1 MTIELSTNKSETGPV
16 ERKTD
21 NNQIMVLKNS
31 APDLDPFIPQKG
43 GIYLGPFFKILL
55 GPNTK
60 LKTST
65 EPWVDSSNNTIVISK
80 IPYVNGRVCATYYS
94 RKGSVFSITG
104 DEHYRY
110 FKGNGLPSTR
120 MGIFPVQKGTEAYSY
135 YAAAPGGLGYK
146 SAADIPVCP
155 YKLDITVPKNP
166 TYNEVPQPINS
177 LIIGVTLTGTVWHA
191 EIANASESDWYN
203 PISILPLDECFG
215 HPYSKQYHL
224 HAYSWKCLP
233 QLKKE
238 EYPSPLVGYA
248 LDGYGIYGPYDK
260 EGNMITNE
268 QLDECHGLTSE
279 VMWEGKLTN
288 IYHYVLNNEYPYSIG
303 AFRGDVD
310 YKLALGNTTPH
321 QPHGSIS
328 TTCPMSGKPLDP
340 QHVVQ
345 SAINGRLVS
354 FCGTK
359 CVEKAKN
366 LAN

>member
-1 MTIELSTNKSETGPV
+1 MVLTNKSETTTRPG
-16 ERKTD
+16 EK
-21 NNQIMVLKNS
+21 NHQIMVLMNS
-31 APDLDPFIPQKG
+31 APNLDPFIPQKG
-43 GIYLGPFFKILL
+43 GIYLGPLFKIIL
-55 GPNTK
+55 GDNTK

-65 EPWVDSSNNTIVISK
+65 EPWVDSSNNTIVLSK
-80 IPYVNGRVCATYYS
+80 IPYVNGRVCAKYYS

-120 MGIFPVQKGTEAYSY
+120 MGIFPVQKCTEAYSY

-146 SAADIPVCP
+146 NAAEIPVCP
-155 YKLDITVPKNP
+155 YTLDITVPKQP

-191 EIANASESDWYN
+191 EIADASENAWYN

-224 HAYSWKCLP
+224 HAYSWKCFNK
-233 QLKKE
+233 Q

-260 EGNMITNE
+260 DGNMITNE
-268 QLDECHGLTSE
+268 QLDECHGLISE
-279 VMWEGKLTN
+279 VMWEGKLVN
-288 IYHYVLNNEYPYSIG
+288 MYHYVLNNEYPYSIG
-303 AFRGDVD
+303 AFRGVVD
-310 YKLALGNTTPH
+310 YNLALGNTTPH
-321 QPHGSIS
+321 PPHGSMS
-328 TTCPMSGKPLDP
+328 TTCPISGKPIDS
-340 QHVVQ
+340 QNKIQ
-345 SAINGRLVS
+345 STIHGTHLS
-354 FCGTK
+354 FCSRA

-366 LAN
+366 LAT